1 MNWSTYDWD
10 HPTPTNGWVA
20 SGVSL
25 MLNFLG
31 SDDVCFRGGGVPFVL
46 RLPGAVKGENG
57 PDDDEDDA
65 DGPPGAAPLLLAPSV
80 TGDVNGVCGGT
91 RFGPTPPVALVPP
104 PLALCVPGSVKGAG
118 SNGRWVAA
126 PPPLLPVAAV
136 VAVAAAAEE

>member
-25 MLNFLG
+25 MLNFRG

-57 PDDDEDDA
+57 PDDDEDECIGRTVGDSEPEG
-65 DGPPGAAPLLLAPSV
+65 DSCIGRDIGPAASSS
-80 TGDVNGVCGGT
+80 GGLE
-91 RFGPTPPVALVPP
+91 RL
-104 PLALCVPGSVKGAG
+104 AG
-118 SNGRWVAA
+118 SDRVDERQAGSIKSEPRSQVK
-126 PPPLLPVAAV
+126 
-136 VAVAAAAEE
+136 